1 MKISQRGLRPTL
13 FLAAWIAFGA
23 TASIDPE
30 VYLNDVKF
38 LSSQEM
44 RGRATGSPELEK
56 AGQFL
61 AGKYREFGL
70 KPASGS
76 SYLQAFQATTGG
88 KLGPAN
94 RFRFTEQGRDTTL
107 KFPGDFV
114 PFSFSA
120 SAHLTGGVVFAG
132 YGITAPEYHYDDY
145 AGMDVKGK
153 VVLILRHEPQEND
166 EHSVFAGK
174 ALTNHAQF
182 AAKATNAK
190 MHGAAGVILVDDVF
204 AHKGEPDEL
213 QKFGN
218 VEGPQE
224 SGIPF
229 VQVKEQAIDPWFAA
243 AGKSLE
249 QIESGIDKEL
259 QPESFAFPSS
269 LRIDANVD
277 IQRIVKT
284 VHNVVAY
291 LPGQTDEYV
300 IIGGHYDHLGL
311 GEQYSMAPDKVGT
324 IHPGADDN
332 ASGAAGVLELA
343 RWFSKQP
350 KQKRGILFLNFAGEE
365 LGLLGSEWYVE
376 HPELP
381 LAKAVAMVN
390 LDMIGRV
397 RGGKVYIGGIETGTG
412 LRAMLEGITPKYQ
425 LNLDYSD
432 SSGYGSSDHTSFTTK
447 QVPVLFFFSG
457 LHSDYHKP
465 SDTWDKI
472 DAPGAV
478 KVLQVVAEAVT
489 DLQDSPTRPQ
499 FVRVAPSHGQGAGP
513 VSSSSGT
520 GYGPY
525 FGSIPDF
532 GEGTKG
538 VKFADVREGSPASKA
553 GFKAGDIMV
562 EFDGKPIQNL
572 YDFTY
577 ALQAKKPG
585 DEVLVKVLRN
595 GAPIESKVL
604 LTKRQ

>member
-1 MKISQRGLRPTL
+1 
-13 FLAAWIAFGA
+13 
-23 TASIDPE
+23 
-30 VYLNDVKF
+30 
-38 LSSQEM
+38 
-44 RGRATGSPELEK
+44 
-56 AGQFL
+56 
-61 AGKYREFGL
+61 
-70 KPASGS
+70 
-76 SYLQAFQATTGG
+76 
-88 KLGPAN
+88 
-94 RFRFTEQGRDTTL
+94 
-107 KFPGDFV
+107 
-114 PFSFSA
+114 
-120 SAHLTGGVVFAG
+120 
-132 YGITAPEYHYDDY
+132 
-145 AGMDVKGK
+145 
-153 VVLILRHEPQEND
+153 
-166 EHSVFAGK
+166 
-174 ALTNHAQF
+174 
-182 AAKATNAK
+182 
-190 MHGAAGVILVDDVF
+190 
-204 AHKGEPDEL
+204 
-213 QKFGN
+213 
-218 VEGPQE
+218 
-224 SGIPF
+224 
-229 VQVKEQAIDPWFAA
+229 
-243 AGKSLE
+243 
-249 QIESGIDKEL
+249 
-259 QPESFAFPSS
+259 
-269 LRIDANVD
+269 
-277 IQRIVKT
+277 
-284 VHNVVAY
+284 
-291 LPGQTDEYV
+291 
-300 IIGGHYDHLGL
+300 
-311 GEQYSMAPDKVGT
+311 
-324 IHPGADDN
+324 
-332 ASGAAGVLELA
+332 
-343 RWFSKQP
+343 
-350 KQKRGILFLNFAGEE
+350 
-365 LGLLGSEWYVE
+365 
-376 HPELP
+376 
-381 LAKAVAMVN
+381 MVN